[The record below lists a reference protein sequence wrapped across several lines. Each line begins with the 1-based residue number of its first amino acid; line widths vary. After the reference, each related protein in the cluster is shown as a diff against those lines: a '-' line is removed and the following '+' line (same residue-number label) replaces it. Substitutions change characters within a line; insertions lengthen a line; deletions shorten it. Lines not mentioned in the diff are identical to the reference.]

1 MHKGHHQENMC
12 GQYIDTQ
19 EEVLPIPRNPKTELR
34 PQNNIE
40 NNVKKIRKDLRI
52 KFETTHCVS
61 PSVLFVT
68 HMITVLTWKFTV
80 CVLNVLQK

>member
-19 EEVLPIPRNPKTELR
+19 VDVLPIPRNPKTELR

-40 NNVKKIRKDLRI
+40 NNVKKLERTYASNLRQ
-52 KFETTHCVS
+52 H
-61 PSVLFVT
+61 
-68 HMITVLTWKFTV
+68 TVFP
-80 CVLNVLQK
+80 